1 MNALTDSHL
10 SAKDA
15 LFETLDSAVRTLKG
29 SHNPRVL
36 VTDTVGFIRSIPH
49 GLVASFRSTLQ
60 EAARADLLIHVVDVS
75 HPRYKDHIRVTDDV
89 LKEVGAGDVDRMYV
103 FNKIDSLKGEPRL
116 AKILARAYKN
126 AVCVSAQ
133 QPDDIRKLRD
143 ALMEYF
149 SRNMLEISLN
159 VAYDDSSLMGHIYAH
174 SRVMATEWTDAEA
187 RFRIRI
193 SRANARRYF
202 ITHMS
207 SADLT
212 RYGLNQDDEDEHTS
226 VVPETMRP

>member
-1 MNALTDSHL
+1 
-10 SAKDA
+10 
-15 LFETLDSAVRTLKG
+15 
-29 SHNPRVL
+29 

-60 EAARADLLIHVVDVS
+60 EAAKADLLLHVVDVS

-89 LKEVGAGDVDRMYV
+89 LKEVGAGDVERMYV

-116 AKILARAYKN
+116 AKILARAYRN

-143 ALMEYF
+143 ALVEFF
-149 SRNMLEISLN
+149 SRNMLELTLN
-159 VAYDDSSLMGHIYAH
+159 VAYDDASLLGNIYAH
-174 SRVMATEWTDAEA
+174 SRVLSTEWTDEDA
-187 RFRIRI
+187 RFRIRV

-202 ITHMS
+202 LNHIPAS
-207 SADLT
+207 ELSK
-212 RYGLNQDDEDEHTS
+212 YGLNPDEDEFAQGVSHEAVRT
-226 VVPETMRP
+226 